1 MVKKKVVLIFP
12 PELTDKAI
20 TYRLVKD
27 FDLAINIL
35 RAKVTPQEE
44 GRLLVE
50 LSNGDETLLVQG
62 LEYLR
67 EQGVGVQLLSQDI
80 QWNENLCV
88 HCGACTAVCFAK
100 AFVLDPKSL
109 KVSFDCDKCIA
120 CELCIN
126 TCPVQA
132 IQGEF

>member
-80 QWNENLCV
+80 QWNENL
-88 HCGACTAVCFAK
+88 FY
-100 AFVLDPKSL
+100 
-109 KVSFDCDKCIA
+109 I
-120 CELCIN
+120 I
-126 TCPVQA
+126 
-132 IQGEF
+132 

>member
-1 MVKKKVVLIFP
+1 MAKKKVVLNFP

-50 LSNGDETLLVQG
+50 LSNGDETLLDQG
-62 LEYLR
+62 LDYLR

-80 QWNENLCV
+80 RWDENLCV
-88 HCGACTAVCFAK
+88 HCGACTAVCFSK
-100 AFVLDPKSL
+100 AFALDAESF

-126 TCPVQA
+126 ACPVQA
-132 IQGEF
+132 IQGGF

>member
-1 MVKKKVVLIFP
+1 MVKKKVVLNFP
-12 PELTDKAI
+12 PELTDKPI

-50 LSNGDETLLVQG
+50 LSNGNEKLLDQG

-80 QWNENLCV
+80 IWDEDKCV
-88 HCGACTAVCFAK
+88 HCGACTAVCFSK
-100 AFVLDPKSL
+100 AFALDKENF
-109 KVSFDCDKCIA
+109 KVSFNCDKCIA
-120 CELCIN
+120 CELCL
-126 TCPVQA
+126 TACPVQA
-132 IQGEF
+132 IQGGF